1 MRGGGDPSWYLNLL
15 HNPAVV
21 VQVRSEMFGAI
32 ATPAGASERPRLW
45 RLMVNAV
52 PKYLVYEKRAGR
64 ELAVVVV
71 ERR

>member
-1 MRGGGDPSWYLNLL
+1 
-15 HNPAVV
+15 
-21 VQVRSEMFGAI
+21 
-32 ATPAGASERPRLW
+32 
-45 RLMVNAV
+45 MVNAV